1 MKLYEL
7 TFSDPERGF
16 IRVWKRNK
24 KEIAKL
30 CEQWENEF
38 PLRDLTATKYVVIP
52 TEKTEFVGWLN
63 KNATRAP

>member
-30 CEQWENEF
+30 CEQWKSDY
-38 PLRDLTATKYVVIP
+38 PLRNLASTEYVDIP
-52 TEKTEFVGWLN
+52 TDKTEFVEWLN
-63 KNATRAP
+63 ARKL